1 MELHKLR
8 PFTLLDKNRSDV
20 PLHNKG
26 NHPPWYKSSSV
37 STPEHTLVSRKRRSG
52 HTMLITR
59 VHGFNLKRQLLL
71 LFYLDDVKIIKKMQ
85 LVVYFLQLY
94 KVLVLQVDP
103 TKLRQAVKTVL
114 FNHFFISG
122 PMVVAVYHLM
132 SWRGDPCGP
141 ELPTFHWALMEL
153 AVFSMVEEIMF
164 YYSHRQEAFIS
175 YTQTTSFRRRGFK
188 CFFIL
193 W

>member
-1 MELHKLR
+1 MYLCTIKE
-8 PFTLLDKNRSDV
+8 TVLLGTKVHLCQLQNILWS
-20 PLHNKG
+20 HANG
-26 NHPPWYKSSSV
+26 
-37 STPEHTLVSRKRRSG
+37 RSG
-52 HTMLITR
+52 HNI
-59 VHGFNLKRQLLL
+59 HGFNLKRQLLL
-71 LFYLDDVKIIKKMQ
+71 LLNLDDVKIIKKMQ
-85 LVVYFLQLY
+85 FVVYFLQLY
-94 KVLVLQVDP
+94 KVLVPQVDP

-175 YTQTTSFRRRGFK
+175 YTQTDYFM
-188 CFFIL
+188 
-193 W
+193 